1 MAQRRVTTLVDDL
14 DGSPAAET
22 VRFGFAGPEYEVEL
36 SSAHAQQLRSALA
49 PYISKGRRVRRTTN
63 GAASR
68 RQPLRIAVT
77 VDPDWPG
84 HAAG

>member
-14 DGSPAAET
+14 DGSPADET

-36 SSAHAQQLRSALA
+36 NSAHAQQLRTALA
-49 PYISKGRRVRRTTN
+49 PYISKARRSRRVPAARRT
-63 GAASR
+63 
-68 RQPLRIAVT
+68 PLHIAVT

-84 HAAG
+84 HTAG